1 MGSISFAGSRL
12 HCMVSRVCLG
22 FVPACTETLAVAS
35 TYGGAQF
42 YLACAQVNVVN
53 GGNGYVSHDYHLSR

>member
-1 MGSISFAGSRL
+1 
-12 HCMVSRVCLG
+12 MVSRVCLG